1 MTTVSHLLLKPLFL
15 FLLMETFSSAQDEVY
30 GIKLFFPPQNKKIY
44 KNNKATGGQQR
55 EAPLTSC

>member
-1 MTTVSHLLLKPLFL
+1 MTTVFHLLLKPLFL
-15 FLLMETFSSAQDEVY
+15 FLLMETSSSAQDEFH
-30 GIKLFFPPQNKKIY
+30 GIKLPPPQNNKIY